1 MCELFGAS
9 LKKSADLNEYLRE
22 FFSHS
27 DKHPHGWGLAYQEY
41 GKLRIVKEPVCA
53 NESRIIGGVIE
64 QIPPQKDLLA
74 HIRYATIGATK
85 AENCH
90 PFSGC
95 DNSGRRWTLIHNGTI
110 YSGTELMK
118 YLDLQNGDTDSERIF
133 MYLLDK
139 VNAALAEKKQLDAGE
154 RFKIVDAL
162 VNELSPRNKLNLM
175 IFDGELLYVHKNMDK
190 TLSYKHT
197 DDGVVLSTQPL
208 EKEGWN
214 DLPMCRAIAFKDGE
228 RLFEGSAHG
237 NEFIPTLDRITV
249 FDAMNI

>member
-9 LKKSADLNEYLRE
+9 LKRRTDLTVYLRE

-27 DKHPHGWGLAYQEY
+27 DNHPHGWGIEY
-41 GKLRIVKEPVCA
+41 EEDGEIRIVKEPVCA
-53 NESRIIGGVIE
+53 NQSRIIGSVIDRLY
-64 QIPPQKDLLA
+64 PQKNLLA

-90 PFSGC
+90 PFSC
-95 DNSGRRWTLIHNGTI
+95 RDNSGRRWTLIHNGTI
-110 YSGTELMK
+110 YSGMELMK
-118 YLDLQNGDTDSERIF
+118 YLDLQNGETDSERIF

-139 VNAALAEKKQLDAGE
+139 INAAVAEKKQLDEEE
-154 RFKIVDAL
+154 RFGIVDSL

-190 TLSYKHT
+190 TLSYKQT
-197 DDGVVLSTQPL
+197 GDGVVLSTQPL

-214 DLPMCRAIAFKDGE
+214 DLPMCRAIAFKEGE
-228 RLFEGSAHG
+228 KVFEGAVHG
-237 NEFIPTLDRITV
+237 NEFISTLNHITV